1 MMPEVNTPI
10 PLIFGNSRIKKL
22 VYYYGALQIFHFVF
36 LSVTYINYLK
46 NGSIALLAPPPAGG
60 WQQQS
65 IAFFLAM
72 GGVDA
77 VNALLS
83 ILFVRSFIMNKKWS
97 IYLGLIVL
105 SISLYSAIIY
115 LYPVLST
122 GAFQNNLINYL
133 IIGVLFLPVIMLYV
147 LFIQNLLIY
156 K

>member
-1 MMPEVNTPI
+1 MRPEVNNPI

-22 VYYYGALQIFHFVF
+22 VYYYGALQIFHFIF
-36 LSVTYINYLK
+36 LSITFINYLK
-46 NGSIALLAPPPAGG
+46 KGLITLLAPPPAGG

-65 IAFFLAM
+65 VAFFLAM

-83 ILFVRSFIMNKKWS
+83 IIFVKSFIMNRKWS
-97 IYLGLIVL
+97 VYLGLIVL
-105 SISLYSAIIY
+105 SVSIYSAIIY

-122 GAFQNNLINYL
+122 GAFQNNLINYS

-147 LFIQNLLIY
+147 LFIRNLFIN